1 MKDNPHIAP
10 LDEPTCSLCG
20 GSGTRMIG
28 ERDGENFWNRC
39 VPCEC
44 RSNPIIPV
52 KATDWAYLNKCARV
66 VEWMGSQGICWRN
79 ATNASSSWRIGDET
93 EWLYGD
99 GHKVIQEAEQHMAFF
114 RANTPDQERKSP
126 ASDGFKFNNQNEL

>member
-1 MKDNPHIAP
+1 MSHPYCVECYKDELAKEKANDRLGA
-10 LDEPTCSLCG
+10 TACSLCG
-20 GSGTRMIG
+20 DSGTLIIG

-52 KATDWAYLNKCARV
+52 KANDWAYLNKCARV
-66 VEWMGSQGICWRN
+66 LEWMGRHGVCWRD
-79 ATNASSSWRIGDET
+79 ATNADPFWRIGDET

-99 GHKVIQEAEQHMAFF
+99 GHKVIKEAEEHMAFF
-114 RANTPDQERKSP
+114 RANAE
-126 ASDGFKFNNQNEL
+126 SDSR